1 MTTTFE
7 PIETDKRN
15 KAQTQCEPERSE
27 VYEEG
32 AYAPSSDLGLQKQ
45 AQRQAQAS
53 ALNVHAYEPKLENTF
68 DEQVFMLVNAEDI
81 HEVLPRLLT
90 TYTQNLNTCLAG
102 LCTSPPCENEQLVR
116 VQVVLRRA
124 LSGETFIHH
133 SHTEQSQGSKQ
144 IDSELLRW
152 LATRPNNTEIGT
164 TCQTDR
170 VYSQYK
176 APNPSQKKAPDLGDD
191 ISVYCRL
198 IYQQD
203 DTQVHLVYN
212 IKHPITPTTLS
223 KWAYFYERKLE
234 LALATWYQ
242 QQARINQAL
251 RAERALYAAQVHD
264 SIAQVLGYLRIK
276 STQLDKLCEQTPYLG
291 IKAFTE
297 DLSVHIHQ
305 AYRQTRELIT
315 TSRLSMQGNSLG
327 DSLKKAI
334 AEFEQ
339 QSAIVFELDNRLH
352 GNLLMPQQDLHLLYI
367 VRESLSNIVRH
378 SHAQHAHVGVY
389 VEANN
394 TLRLCIEDD
403 GCGIDLSRA
412 RIDSFGL
419 QIMRERAQRIGAS
432 LSIEARPEGGTI
444 CQLTLALDQ

>member
-15 KAQTQCEPERSE
+15 KAQPQCEPERSE
-27 VYEEG
+27 VYEKG
-32 AYAPSSDLGLQKQ
+32 AYATRSDLMQNK
-45 AQRQAQAS
+45 AQRHTQAS
-53 ALNVHAYEPKLENTF
+53 ALNVHSHEPKLENAF
-68 DEQVFMLVNAEDI
+68 DEQIFMLVNAEDI
-81 HEVLPRLLT
+81 HEVLPSLLAA
-90 TYTQNLNTCLAG
+90 YTQDLYTCLVG
-102 LCTSPPCENEQLVR
+102 ECPLPPRQNEQLVQ
-116 VQVVLRRA
+116 VQFVLRRA

-133 SHTEQSQGSKQ
+133 AHTEQNQDRNQ
-144 IDSELLRW
+144 IDSDLLRW
-152 LATRPNNTEIGT
+152 LATRPNNTEIET
-164 TCQTDR
+164 NRQTDK
-170 VYSQYK
+170 VYGQYK
-176 APNPSQKKAPDLGDD
+176 APNPSKEKASGLGEDFA
-191 ISVYCRL
+191 VYCRL

-203 DTQVHLVYN
+203 DTQAHLVYHLKQA
-212 IKHPITPTTLS
+212 IKPSMLS
-223 KWAYFYERKLE
+223 KWACCYERKLE
-234 LALATWYQ
+234 LALTTWHQ

-291 IKAFTE
+291 IKSFTE

-339 QSAIVFELDNRLH
+339 QSAIVFELDNRLQ
-352 GNLLMPQQDLHLLYI
+352 GNLLMPQQDIHLLYI

-378 SHAQHAHVGVY
+378 SHAQHAYVGVY
-389 VEANN
+389 LEANN

-403 GCGIDLSRA
+403 GCGIDPSRA

-419 QIMRERAQRIGAS
+419 QIMHERAQRIGAS

-444 CQLTLALDQ
+444 CQLTLALDH